1 LSPDGKKMSPKVKTG
16 DQLLPHNGDS
26 DGRSAHARKVFMK
39 KVLTRGLMGVA
50 ALAVPLGASLALP
63 TAAHASPNTGVVK
76 VVTHSAQ
83 HEDTTGITLAPSCGL
98 VDQTYGPV
106 WALDNMSV
114 QVNSTPLGHNQYNVT
129 ITDNGSYSAMANPLT
144 GNCWNG
150 SGTVN
155 GTIEY
160 VVTSPTGIN
169 PDAVPSQEAPGTHT
183 GQILAQLFGSGYST
197 SPNSGSYSFTYT
209 NVPGAPNGIYT
220 QVG

>member
-1 LSPDGKKMSPKVKTG
+1 MG
-16 DQLLPHNGDS
+16 DRPIQKGN
-26 DGRSAHARKVFMK
+26 MK
-39 KVLTRGLMGVA
+39 KLLTRSLVGLA

-63 TAAHASPNTGVVK
+63 MAAHASPNTGVVK

-83 HEDTTGITLAPSCGL
+83 HEDTTGITLAPSCGF
-98 VDQTYGPV
+98 VDPTYGPV

-114 QVNSTPLGHNQYNVT
+114 QVNSTPLGSNQYNVT

-150 SGTVN
+150 SGSVN
-155 GTIEY
+155 GTINY
-160 VVTSPTGIN
+160 VVTSLTGIN
-169 PDAVPSQEAPGTHT
+169 PAAVPSQETPGTHT

-197 SPNSGSYSFTYT
+197 NGGSYSFTYT